1 MRVTHD
7 EDTPCSNSTSVTTFL
22 QPLYCTFLYS
32 GPHVQLN
39 CSHKSRRRNR
49 PRRRNRRKTRTKG
62 DLIPSSQRTC
72 VEPTFMLRKVADG
85 GLAEVGEIV
94 PLLPGGHRQEG
105 G

>member
-1 MRVTHD
+1 MKI
-7 EDTPCSNSTSVTTFL
+7 
-22 QPLYCTFLYS
+22 
-32 GPHVQLN
+32 PHVLIPPQSLLFYNLFTVLFCTLDVPLN

-85 GLAEVGEIV
+85 GLARWE
-94 PLLPGGHRQEG
+94 R
-105 G
+105 